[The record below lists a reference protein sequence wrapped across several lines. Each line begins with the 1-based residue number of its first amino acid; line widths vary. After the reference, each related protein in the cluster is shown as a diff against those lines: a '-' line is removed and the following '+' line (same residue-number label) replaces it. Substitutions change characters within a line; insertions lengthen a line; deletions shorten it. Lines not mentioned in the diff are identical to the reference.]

1 MALEI
6 KTLPEHLPWDA
17 RSTLFAN
24 GNHTFVGLDW
34 PEGVSAAYQTRLLWR
49 PALAPT
55 LTLERDYAQDGDF
68 ERYRSA
74 YRRQLAAHPEYWQ
87 PLLGNLGAL
96 TLWTVQRDL
105 AHSHVSLLAD
115 WLEDE
120 YAEQEPP
127 SSPVCYRDLPP

>member
-1 MALEI
+1 MALAI
-6 KTLPEHLPWDA
+6 KTLPELLPWDA
-17 RSTLFAN
+17 DSTPFAS
-24 GNHTFVGLDW
+24 GNHVFVGLDW
-34 PEGVSAAYQTRLLWR
+34 PEGVSAAYQKTLHWR
-49 PALAPT
+49 PALAPD
-55 LTLERDYAQDGDF
+55 LALERDYAQDRDF
-68 ERYRSA
+68 DRYRSA
-74 YRRQLAAHPEYWQ
+74 YCRQLAAHPEYWQ
-87 PLLGNLGAL
+87 PLLSSLGTL